1 MITAAAAEPREI
13 RERERVCT
21 SSFPPGNARLQMRRQ
36 KGVAAKS
43 EVYLNPHLSKVHHF
57 GDCYKKAKKIATQP
71 DYAFAG
77 SFFSGSKRSSAMVAW
92 ARLALIA
99 PPWGDF
105 VSHHRER
112 RRYVGWRY
120 QRRRMP
126 SCPTEQRSRNQT
138 PGKARRQA
146 ESQAP
151 PKSSQQA
158 TILRCT
164 STSQDLHRN
173 GVGCRLGLPAAP
185 RP

>member
-21 SSFPPGNARLQMRRQ
+21 SSFPPRNARLQMRRQ

-77 SFFSGSKRSSAMVAW
+77 SFFSGSKRSSGMVAW

-158 TILRCT
+158 TILRCS
-164 STSQDLHRN
+164 STNRVFRGAIGTGFGLAYCN
-173 GVGCRLGLPAAP
+173 GA
-185 RP
+185 